1 MHLVL
6 DSNEYIFVFGSERY
20 SASEKLLTE
29 IALRPEEYFLSICR
43 PILEEIG
50 RHLSP
55 RQLSEV
61 YAFLQAL
68 DADIDERWQ
77 VPFEHVERYIEK
89 GLKRGDAFIAGY
101 TEWVG
106 ARCLVSENRA
116 DFVDRGELFPFEVL
130 TAEQFLKKHW

>member
-1 MHLVL
+1 M
-6 DSNEYIFVFGSERY
+6 
-20 SASEKLLTE
+20 
-29 IALRPEEYFLSICR
+29 
-43 PILEEIG
+43 
-50 RHLSP
+50 
-55 RQLSEV
+55 

-116 DFVDRGELFPFEVL
+116 NFVDRGELFPFEVL
-130 TAEQFLKKHW
+130 TAEQFLKKHR